1 MKKLKDKIVFITG
14 ASSGIGKASAESF
27 AVEGAKLILTARREN
42 LLKEFAAELKQKYKT
57 EVIVF
62 KLDVKNKN
70 EVQQLI
76 NNLPEEWKNIDIL
89 LNNAGLAKGL
99 NKIYEDDIDNWEDM
113 INTNLKGLLYV
124 TRAIVPGMAERKSGH
139 VINIGSTAGHEA
151 YPKGHVYC
159 ATKHAV
165 NAITKALRMDVVDKN
180 IRVSTVDPGAVE
192 TNFSNVRFSGDKEK
206 AKNVY
211 KGLTPLTAED
221 VAEAVLFCATR
232 PPHANIAEIILMP
245 TQQASAL
252 VFHRKE
258 DLMIEGIE

>member
-1 MKKLKDKIVFITG
+1 MGKLNNKIVFITG
-14 ASSGIGKASAESF
+14 ASSGIGKACSEYF
-27 AVEGAKLILTARREN
+27 AAEGAKLILTARREI
-42 LLKEFAAELKQKYKT
+42 LLRELT
-57 EVIVF
+57 EKFNREYNTDAIIF
-62 KLDVKNKN
+62 SLDVRDKNSVN
-70 EVQQLI
+70 ELV
-76 NNLPEEWKNIDIL
+76 NSLPKKWKNIDIL
-89 LNNAGLAKGL
+89 INNAGLAKGL

-113 INTNLKGLLYV
+113 IDTNVKGLLYV
-124 TRAIVPGMAERKSGH
+124 TRAIVPGMVDRKSGH

-165 NAITKALRMDVVDKN
+165 NAITKSLRMDIVDKN

-192 TNFSNVRFSGDKEK
+192 TNFSNVRFFGDKEK

-221 VAEAVLFCATR
+221 VAEAILFCATR

-252 VFHRKE
+252 VFHRNE
-258 DLMIEGIE
+258 

>member
-1 MKKLKDKIVFITG
+1 MEKLKNKIVFITG

-27 AVEGAKLILTARREN
+27 AAEGAKLILTARREN
-42 LLKEFAAELKQKYKT
+42 LLKKFANELKQKYKT

-62 KLDVKNKN
+62 KLDVRNRN

-113 INTNLKGLLYV
+113 IDTNLKGLLYV
-124 TRAIVPGMAERKSGH
+124 TRAILPGMVERESGH

-165 NAITKALRMDVVDKN
+165 NAITKALRIDVVDKN

-192 TNFSNVRFSGDKEK
+192 TNFSNVRFFGDKEK

-211 KGLTPLTAED
+211 KGLTPLTGKD

-252 VFHRKE
+252 VFHRTE
-258 DLMIEGIE
+258 

>member
-1 MKKLKDKIVFITG
+1 MGKLNNKIVFITG
-14 ASSGIGKASAESF
+14 ASSGIGKACSEYF
-27 AVEGAKLILTARREN
+27 AAEGAKLILTARREI
-42 LLKEFAAELKQKYKT
+42 LLRELT
-57 EVIVF
+57 EKFNREYNTDAIIF
-62 KLDVKNKN
+62 SLDVRDKNSVN
-70 EVQQLI
+70 ELV
-76 NNLPEEWKNIDIL
+76 NSLPKKWKNIDIL
-89 LNNAGLAKGL
+89 INNAGLAKGL

-113 INTNLKGLLYV
+113 IDTNVKGLLYV
-124 TRAIVPGMAERKSGH
+124 TRAIVPGMVDRKSGH

-165 NAITKALRMDVVDKN
+165 NAITKSLRMDVVDKN

-192 TNFSNVRFSGDKEK
+192 TNFSNVRFFGDKEK

-221 VAEAVLFCATR
+221 IAEAVLFCATR

-252 VFHRKE
+252 VFHRNQ
-258 DLMIEGIE
+258 

>member
-1 MKKLKDKIVFITG
+1 MGKLNNKIVFITG
-14 ASSGIGKASAESF
+14 ASSGIGKACSEYF
-27 AVEGAKLILTARREN
+27 AAEGAKLILTARREI
-42 LLKEFAAELKQKYKT
+42 LLRELT
-57 EVIVF
+57 EKFNREYNTDAIIF
-62 KLDVKNKN
+62 SLDVRDKNSVN
-70 EVQQLI
+70 ELV
-76 NNLPEEWKNIDIL
+76 NSLPKKWKNIDIL
-89 LNNAGLAKGL
+89 INNAGLAKGL

-113 INTNLKGLLYV
+113 IDTNVKGLLYV
-124 TRAIVPGMAERKSGH
+124 TRAIVPGMVDRKSGH

-165 NAITKALRMDVVDKN
+165 NAITKSLRMDVVDKN

-192 TNFSNVRFSGDKEK
+192 TNFSNVRFFGDKEK

-221 VAEAVLFCATR
+221 VAEAILFCATR

-252 VFHRKE
+252 VFHRNE
-258 DLMIEGIE
+258 